1 MSNRRTK
8 ILENI
13 ASMKDEVLLLFD
25 EHDAEIARNW
35 RHAVKPSDVR
45 DEAERFS

>member
-13 ASMKDEVLLLFD
+13 ASMKDDVLLLFD

-35 RHAVKPSDVR
+35 RHGVKPGDTN
-45 DEAERFS
+45 DEDAKL

>member
-13 ASMKDEVLLLFD
+13 ANMKDEVLLLFD
-25 EHDAEIARNW
+25 DHDAEIARNW
-35 RHAVKPSDVR
+35 RHAVKPGDSG
-45 DEAERFS
+45 DETAKF

>member
-8 ILENI
+8 ILESI
-13 ASMKDEVLLLFD
+13 ASMKDDVLLLFD

-35 RHAVKPSDVR
+35 RHAVKPSEIS
-45 DEAERFS
+45 DEDAKL

>member
-1 MSNRRTK
+1 MSNRRIK

-13 ASMKDEVLLLFD
+13 ASMKDDVLLLFD

-35 RHAVKPSDVR
+35 RHAVKHEDIGGENLKP
-45 DEAERFS
+45 

>member
-8 ILENI
+8 ILESI
-13 ASMKDEVLLLFD
+13 ASMKDDVLLLFD

-35 RHAVKPSDVR
+35 RHAVKPSDIGSE
-45 DEAERFS
+45 DTKL

>member
-1 MSNRRTK
+1 MSSRRTK

-13 ASMKDEVLLLFD
+13 ASMKDDVLLLFD

-35 RHAVKPSDVR
+35 RHAVKPSDIN
-45 DEAERFS
+45 DEGTKS